1 MHFNQHT
8 LMLPD
13 VSNHLKLKK
22 YPLKKNTYL
31 KNGTIYTIIINQ
43 LFNANGQCKLI
54 SVWYEITQTNKND
67 TDVLKWDN

>member
-1 MHFNQHT
+1 MSQTT
-8 LMLPD
+8 L
-13 VSNHLKLKK
+13 NKNNI
-22 YPLKKNTYL
+22 PLKKIRIL

-54 SVWYEITQTNKND
+54 SVWYESTQTNKND